1 MQIAQIS
8 INDKP
13 CPLSTGTTVAQL
25 LTQQAISPEGLAVAI
40 NNTVLAKRLWPQH
53 QLQAGD
59 TVQLFQIVTGG

>member
-13 CPLSTGTTVAQL
+13 CPLNTGITVEQL
-25 LTQQAISPEGLAVAI
+25 LVQQAINPDGLAIAV
-40 NNTVLAKRLWPQH
+40 NNTVLIKRLWPKYR
-53 QLQAGD
+53 LQAGD